1 MEAAGTA
8 GSYRTASSTIIRSTV
23 HPLRRPQSP
32 LHSMILIPRNQLPQE
47 LVDRVEALEVPAIVQ
62 ERLDDAMQMIDL
74 LLGDLR
80 TVREQLNSANDI
92 LHTTMVEL
100 ANVRKKITKP

>member
-1 MEAAGTA
+1 
-8 GSYRTASSTIIRSTV
+8 
-23 HPLRRPQSP
+23 
-32 LHSMILIPRNQLPQE
+32 MILIPRNQLPQE